1 MMKKSNWKLAARYIV
16 VLAFAIVVVIP
27 FFWMIITSFKEP
39 QNVFKRPVEW
49 WVESFDF
56 SNYTQFFVKYNG
68 WRYVWNTVKLC
79 AINIVGVLVSNA
91 IVAYAVAFMKSKY
104 KKLVMAL
111 LLITM
116 MMPGTVTFFPQFIVY
131 VKLGWYGTLLP
142 LWVPAFLGNA
152 YYIFLLR
159 QYYLTIPQPI
169 IDAAK
174 VAGCGHWRMLWQIVV
189 PMAKPVF
196 IIMTLNTF
204 IEVWSDLFGP
214 LIYILKEEDKTF
226 PVLLSYMNSSYGN
239 AGVLPAIMAGGI
251 LSAIPTLLV
260 YFFGQKAMIKAYVF
274 KSSDK

>member
-1 MMKKSNWKLAARYIV
+1 MKKRNILLFIRYAVILTFGISMIV
-16 VLAFAIVVVIP
+16 P

-39 QNVFKRPVEW
+39 TKVFSRPINW
-49 WVESFDF
+49 WVDSFDF
-56 SNYTQFFVKYNG
+56 KNYTLFFTKYNG
-68 WRYVWNTVKLC
+68 WRYIWNTVRLC
-79 AINIVGVLVSNA
+79 AINIVGVVLSNA
-91 IVAYAVAFMKSKY
+91 IVAYAVAFMKSKW
-104 KKLVMAL
+104 KKLIFPL

-131 VKLGWYGTLLP
+131 VKMGWYGTMMP

-169 IDAAK
+169 LDAAR
-174 VAGCGHWRMLWQIVV
+174 VSGASHFRILWQVIV

-196 IIMTLNTF
+196 IMMILGTF
-204 IEVWSDLFGP
+204 ISVWSDLFSP
-214 LIYILKEEDKTF
+214 LIYILNEKDRTL

-239 AGVLPAIMAGGI
+239 AGTMPAIMAGGI

-260 YFFGQKAMIKAYVF
+260 YFLGQKAMVKAYVF
-274 KSSDK
+274 KSGDK